1 MDAHVGRHIFNHVI
15 GPNGILKNKTRLLV
29 THGISYLPKVDKVV
43 MLRDGH
49 VILNNTYDFLMNQRT
64 ELYSLM
70 TDFGNQ
76 GSNMTKDDS
85 DGNGEIEV
93 GSLPLSDSFDERC
106 THIGR
111 SEEEA
116 CLNKDAD
123 LYLRC
128 ERLNSVSS
136 GHSLRRPSKVSL
148 KKAEKKHLLQDKERL
163 MTVEEGAKGSV
174 AKDVYKEY
182 AKSCSLIG
190 VAVVLIFQI
199 LAQISQVGA
208 NLWLKEWSNQNQQEQ
223 GNGRVWFYLGIYAVI
238 GWSATIFSVIQ
249 TLALWVTCAIR
260 SAKVLHSEMLESVI
274 R

>member
-1 MDAHVGRHIFNHVI
+1 VDAHVGRHIFNHVI
-15 GPNGILKNKTRLLV
+15 GPNGILKNKARLLV
-29 THGISYLPKVDKVV
+29 THGISYLPRVDKVV

-76 GSNMTKDDS
+76 GSNMANDDS
-85 DGNGEIEV
+85 DGDGEIEV
-93 GSLPLSDSFDERC
+93 GSLPLSDNFEERC

-128 ERLNSVSS
+128 ERFNSISS
-136 GHSLRRPSKVSL
+136 GHSLRRPSKTSL

-163 MTVEEGAKGSV
+163 MTVEEAAKGSV

-190 VAVVLIFQI
+190 VAVVLVFQI

-208 NLWLKEWSNQNQQEQ
+208 NLWLKEWSNQNQKEQ
-223 GNGRVWFYLGIYAVI
+223 GNSRIWFYLGIYAVI

-249 TLALWVTCAIR
+249 TLTLWVTCAIR
-260 SAKVLHSEMLESVI
+260 SAKVLHSEMLEGVI